1 MNTEQSLREQAIHL
15 LRSGRSVSEV
25 SHLCQR
31 SERWVYKWQARYK
44 ASGWSGLVSQSQAPK
59 RHGRKLSRSTQQA
72 IISVRSELEAEA
84 ARGDGLCYIGPRAI
98 RTRLKKKRLR
108 RIPSYATIARV
119 LKTARMSGPQAVEP
133 KVVYPHLRPQEPLQL
148 IQVDIVPHFL
158 TGGQRV
164 ACFNA
169 IDVVSRYPTGQ
180 AYARRRSVDAVTF
193 LQQVWREIGLPT
205 YTQVDNEGCFSGGS
219 THPYV
224 LGKVVRLALAVGT
237 DLLFSPTYHPKS
249 NSVVERFHQAYNKHV
264 WQNTYLKT
272 LKQVRRQSRQFFER
286 YRHSEHHVALNGQT
300 PHHYHT
306 QQTRQPWRPPSR
318 LRESNLPLYQGN
330 IHFLRRV
337 RPDQTVSV
345 LNVGWQ
351 VQAASPNQGVWVTL
365 SLNPNRSTLS
375 IYDSHPDTPN
385 RTTLDTHLFPLT
397 ETVHIPQT

>member
-25 SHLCQR
+25 SQICQR
-31 SERWVYKWQARYK
+31 SERWVYKWQGRYR

-72 IISVRSELEAEA
+72 ILSVRSELEAEA
-84 ARGDGLCYIGPRAI
+84 ARGEGLCYIGPRAI

-119 LKTARMSGPQAVEP
+119 LKAAGISHPQADEP
-133 KVVYPHLRPQEPLQL
+133 TVLYPHLCPQAPLQL

-180 AYARRRSVDAVTF
+180 AYARRRSVDAVNF
-193 LQQVWREIGLPT
+193 LRQVWREIGLPT

-224 LGKVVRLALAVGT
+224 LGKVVRLALSVGT
-237 DLLFSPTYHPKS
+237 ELLFSPTYHPKS
-249 NSVVERFHQAYNKHV
+249 NSVVERFHQAYNRHV
-264 WQNTYLKT
+264 WQNTYLKN
-272 LKQVRRQSRQFFER
+272 LKQVRRQSRLFFR
-286 YRHSEHHVALNGQT
+286 LYRHSEHHVALDGQT
-300 PHHYHT
+300 PHQYHT
-306 QQTRQPWRPPSR
+306 QQTRQTWRPPSPR
-318 LRESNLPLYQGN
+318 MVNKLPLYQGN

-337 RPDQTVSV
+337 RADQTVSI
-345 LNVGWQ
+345 LNVAWQ
-351 VQAASPNQGVWVTL
+351 VQEASPNQGVWATL
-365 SLNPNRSTLS
+365 SLNPNRSILS
-375 IYDSHPDTPN
+375 IYDHPPNTPN
-385 RTTLDTHLFPLT
+385 RTTLASHPFPVT
-397 ETVHIPQT
+397 ETIHIPQA